1 MPGRHRTYK
10 LVLTIFCIHKILDGM
25 TTLVRIISYFTFGI
39 KQWYCNN
46 PMTCL
51 KSIDRSTLNVWNF
64 GTSWRSRRRRSWRM
78 EGWGKKNLQS
88 WCHLSDGFKSDTT
101 MKSTPVSSF
110 VNHKF
115 SSIATQTSLQRE
127 FLCWFAVFSSCN
139 CLPAEAG
146 SWMDLIEGHSGWV
159 KWTMRR
165 LKAVLLAIVI
175 VMAVFIM
182 SVLAFYNVFKKPLK
196 SHEFSGGGHWHR
208 LVDCL
213 RLLFDPLENPSSQG
227 LTSSSCGVAM
237 GKGFWGSC
245 FDNCTDTLCL
255 FP

>member
-1 MPGRHRTYK
+1 MW
-10 LVLTIFCIHKILDGM
+10 LQ
-25 TTLVRIISYFTFGI
+25 
-39 KQWYCNN
+39 QW
-46 PMTCL
+46 
-51 KSIDRSTLNVWNF
+51 
-64 GTSWRSRRRRSWRM
+64 
-78 EGWGKKNLQS
+78 
-88 WCHLSDGFKSDTT
+88 
-101 MKSTPVSSF
+101 
-110 VNHKF
+110 
-115 SSIATQTSLQRE
+115 E

-139 CLPAEAG
+139 CLPAEDG

-208 LVDCL
+208 WVDCL
-213 RLLFDPLENPSSQG
+213 RLLFDPLENPFSHG

-255 FP
+255 FPYVMLLQFWKTFAFWIFLCWSFTRLSIGVDLVDMLSPLGLSLGCQGLTIELLFWLIILWIVLMNSLEKILTILEDKFQEKSTN